1 MTHPAIVQDQYRP
14 GFGNTYFC
22 RATEPIR
29 SMYTN
34 AFVHH
39 VRENGARLLKF
50 DNLTTQ
56 CQNPLHE
63 HLPGIYSTEAI
74 IDGVIECYRKLD
86 EACPDV
92 FIMLYWG
99 YRSPW
104 WLLDGDT
111 MFETGVE
118 MEAASPGHMPA
129 PYVRDG
135 VTRKLDQGHMFAKD
149 VPWLGTDSLG
159 VWLSHWGHWNSGI
172 GTERWQEG
180 FVMDMCRGQRWPNP
194 GAIRTWLSPT
204 ERRQMG
210 EFIALMKA
218 RPQCFTNSRLI
229 LGDPWKYE
237 PYGYCCA
244 DGQQAFLAINNSTWE
259 DRELT
264 LQLDSAW
271 GLPDGHTWDLL
282 SLVPEPGIDPEDG
295 AVQDGTVIALRPLEV
310 VLLEAVPHGESPA
323 LPREF
328 AEQPWPWAFMS
339 RVARCRSR
347 SRSLRPHHLPRKQ
360 QPGAPPRSPSAR
372 STGGATLTRL
382 TTTRSWPVA
391 RHRSPTRTPSSDDVP
406 SQRSAPGCG
415 DAAR

>member
-1 MTHPAIVQDQYRP
+1 MASATRIAASTCFPSTSGSTTVATLQRSDPSRFPDGLAPIKQELSKLGINLGLWIDSSICGWSIGGNPATHAAIVQDQYRP

-86 EACPDV
+86 EACPEV

-172 GTERWQEG
+172 GTERWQAG
-180 FVMDMCRGQRWPNP
+180 VRH
-194 GAIRTWLSPT
+194 
-204 ERRQMG
+204 
-210 EFIALMKA
+210 
-218 RPQCFTNSRLI
+218 
-229 LGDPWKYE
+229 
-237 PYGYCCA
+237 GY
-244 DGQQAFLAINNSTWE
+244 
-259 DRELT
+259 
-264 LQLDSAW
+264 
-271 GLPDGHTWDLL
+271 
-282 SLVPEPGIDPEDG
+282 VPGIRPRPTLERPG
-295 AVQDGTVIALRPLEV
+295 MVVAVRA
-310 VLLEAVPHGESPA
+310 
-323 LPREF
+323 
-328 AEQPWPWAFMS
+328 
-339 RVARCRSR
+339 
-347 SRSLRPHHLPRKQ
+347 
-360 QPGAPPRSPSAR
+360 
-372 STGGATLTRL
+372 
-382 TTTRSWPVA
+382 
-391 RHRSPTRTPSSDDVP
+391 SSD
-406 SQRSAPGCG
+406 G
-415 DAAR
+415 